1 MDESALSKHSVAELK
16 DMLRSQGL
24 PVSGN
29 KSLLIQRL
37 VSTEA
42 SAEKVWDEINDAPA
56 MKKTAS
62 MKNLSLEEEDF
73 ESPLTFKQRMST
85 TVYGPLNLGGLV
97 AIGLALIM
105 VTATIFVIQPAWL
118 GFERDY
124 DYELIDFDQ
133 TQARNFAQDLVDLG
147 HPDWEGRMSGS
158 DEEAN
163 TSQYISERF
172 QEMGYDAEIN
182 EFQVPMHSIDSE
194 PSFRLCVRGALSLAC
209 EGVIIS
215 GGSQIT
221 PFQHRVDYVIQGF
234 SGQSEYMFDEDITV
248 TDLGNGTDEA
258 LWQSA
263 TGTIGYVRGDSS
275 KLGNTELYSNA
286 ASNDLAGLI
295 SVNKNYNCGKI
306 EGNDC
311 VPIFKGTNYD
321 ALVEAN
327 GGSIPTDIPFISM
340 SKDAGEI
347 FETMVINS
355 TGAPASIEL
364 IIDVTND
371 QELTIYVPCGTI
383 QGRTSELVIAGGHH
397 DTVYHGQG
405 AVDDTSGTSSILEM
419 ARQIAEVVNETGTPE
434 RTIRFCTWGGEE
446 EGLWGSRAYVEQ
458 MQSSLSDN
466 LRLYINLD
474 MNHVDADFSERG
486 NSLRLFTNNEDDYG
500 HIVRI
505 TDLYKQERSEIAD
518 KYDIQFSL
526 LDGAQGDENQMP
538 CNSDHCPFVYD
549 LNGKN
554 GRAVVCYGSGSWEYH
569 TYLDSMDRFN
579 EESLAI
585 STTVYGTYMRLLAY
599 DLSV

>member
-1 MDESALSKHSVAELK
+1 MDESGLSGNSVAELK
-16 DMLRSQGL
+16 EMLRSQRL

-37 VSTEA
+37 MAARPSKSGVWEEVSDA
-42 SAEKVWDEINDAPA
+42 SKSNKPVH
-56 MKKTAS
+56 M
-62 MKNLSLEEEDF
+62 SLEQDSGL

-85 TVYGPLNLGGLV
+85 TVYGPLNLGGLI

-124 DYELIDFDQ
+124 DYELIEFDQ
-133 TQARNFAQDLVDLG
+133 DQARNFAQDLVDLG
-147 HPDWEGRMSGS
+147 HPEWEGRMSGS
-158 DEEAN
+158 VEETN
-163 TSQYISERF
+163 TSQYISQKF
-172 QEMGYDAEIN
+172 QEMGYAAEIN
-182 EFQVPMHSIDSE
+182 EFQVPMHHVNSE
-194 PSFRLCVRGALSLAC
+194 PSFRLCVRGAFSLAC

-221 PFQHRVDYVIQGF
+221 SFQHRVDYVIQGF
-234 SGQSEYMFDEDITV
+234 SGQSEYMFNEDITV

-258 LWQSA
+258 LWQTA

-275 KLGNTELYSNA
+275 RVGNTELYSNA
-286 ASNDLAGLI
+286 AINDLAGII

-327 GGSIPTDIPFISM
+327 GGSIPTDIPFITM

-355 TGAPASIEL
+355 SEPASIEL

-371 QELTIYVPCGTI
+371 QERSIYAPCGTI

-405 AVDDTSGTSSILEM
+405 AIDDTSGSSSILEM
-419 ARQIAEVVNETGTPE
+419 ARQIAEVINQTGTPE

-474 MNHVDADFSERG
+474 MNHVDADFSNRG
-486 NSLRLFTNNEDDYG
+486 NSLRLFTNNEDDYE

-505 TDLYKQERSEIAD
+505 TDLYKQERSEIASN
-518 KYDIQFSL
+518 YDIQFSL
-526 LDGAQGDENQMP
+526 LNGPQGDANEMP

-569 TYLDSMDRFN
+569 TYLDTMDRFN

-585 STTVYGTYMRLLAY
+585 STTIYGTYMRLLAY

>member
-1 MDESALSKHSVAELK
+1 MDESGLSGNSVAELK
-16 DMLRSQGL
+16 EMLRSQGL

-37 VSTEA
+37 MAARPSK
-42 SAEKVWDEINDAPA
+42 SGVWDEVSDASKSNKPVH
-56 MKKTAS
+56 M
-62 MKNLSLEEEDF
+62 SLEQDSGL

-85 TVYGPLNLGGLV
+85 TVYGPLNLGGLI

-124 DYELIDFDQ
+124 DYELIEFDQ
-133 TQARNFAQDLVDLG
+133 DQARNFAQDLVDLG
-147 HPDWEGRMSGS
+147 HPEWEGRMSGTV
-158 DEEAN
+158 EETN
-163 TSQYISERF
+163 TSQYISQKF
-172 QEMGYDAEIN
+172 QEMGYAAEIN
-182 EFQVPMHSIDSE
+182 EFQVPMHHVNSE
-194 PSFRLCVRGALSLAC
+194 PSFRLCVRGAFSLAC

-221 PFQHRVDYVIQGF
+221 SFQHRVDYVIQGF
-234 SGQSEYMFDEDITV
+234 SGQSEYMFNEDITV

-258 LWQSA
+258 LWQTA

-275 KLGNTELYSNA
+275 RVGNTELYSNA
-286 ASNDLAGLI
+286 AINDLAGII

-327 GGSIPTDIPFISM
+327 GGSIPTDIPFITM

-355 TGAPASIEL
+355 SEPASIEL

-371 QELTIYVPCGTI
+371 QERSIYAPCGTI

-405 AVDDTSGTSSILEM
+405 AIDDTSGSSSILEM
-419 ARQIAEVVNETGTPE
+419 ARQIAEVINQTGTPE

-474 MNHVDADFSERG
+474 MNHVDADFSNRG
-486 NSLRLFTNNEDDYG
+486 NSLRLFTNNEDDYE

-505 TDLYKQERSEIAD
+505 TDLYKQERSEIASN
-518 KYDIQFSL
+518 YDIQFSL
-526 LDGAQGDENQMP
+526 LNGPQGDANEMP

-569 TYLDSMDRFN
+569 TYLDTMDRFN

-585 STTVYGTYMRLLAY
+585 STTIYGTYMRLLAY

>member
-1 MDESALSKHSVAELK
+1 MDESAKRYKDESALSQQSVAELK
-16 DMLRSQGL
+16 DMLRSEGL

-29 KSLLIQRL
+29 KSALIERL
-37 VSTEA
+37 IKSGA
-42 SAEKVWDEINDAPA
+42 S
-56 MKKTAS
+56 
-62 MKNLSLEEEDF
+62 KNEMEPEYLSLEKED
-73 ESPLTFKQRMST
+73 ELEAPLTFKQRMSV

-97 AIGLALIM
+97 AIGLALLM
-105 VTATIFVIQPAWL
+105 VTATVFIIQPAWL

-124 DYELIDFDQ
+124 EYELIDFDQ
-133 TQARNFAQDLVDLG
+133 TQARNFAQDLVNLG
-147 HPDWEGRMSGS
+147 HPDWEGRMSATT
-158 DEEAN
+158 EEAN
-163 TSQYISERF
+163 TSQYISQKF

-182 EFQVPMHSIDSE
+182 EFQVPMHQVNSE
-194 PSFRLCVRGALSLAC
+194 PSFRLCVRGAFSLAC

-234 SGQSEYMFDEDITV
+234 SGQSEYMFDQEISI

-258 LWQSA
+258 LWQTA

-275 KLGNTELYSNA
+275 KVGNTELYSNA
-286 ASNDLAGLI
+286 AINDLAGLI
-295 SVNKNYNCGKI
+295 SVNKNYQCGQI

-321 ALVEAN
+321 SLVEAN
-327 GGSIPTDIPFISM
+327 GGNLPTDIPFISM

-347 FETMVINS
+347 FETLVINS
-355 TGAPASIEL
+355 SEPASIEL

-371 QELTIYVPCGTI
+371 QELTIYVPCGTL
-383 QGRTSELVIAGGHH
+383 QGRTSEVVIAGGHH

-458 MQSSLSDN
+458 MQSSLRDN

-474 MNHVDADFSERG
+474 MNHVDADFANRG

-518 KYDIQFSL
+518 KYDIQFIYLMETKVTMIKCLVIPTIARLSMNWVAKTAEQSCVTVAAVGNTTHTL
-526 LDGAQGDENQMP
+526 TQWT
-538 CNSDHCPFVYD
+538 D
-549 LNGKN
+549 LMKN
-554 GRAVVCYGSGSWEYH
+554 R
-569 TYLDSMDRFN
+569 
-579 EESLAI
+579 
-585 STTVYGTYMRLLAY
+585 
-599 DLSV
+599 

>member
-56 MKKTAS
+56 MKETAS

-209 EGVIIS
+209 EGLIFS
-215 GGSQIT
+215 GDSQIT

>member
-24 PVSGN
+24 AVSGN

-37 VSTEA
+37 VSSEA
-42 SAEKVWDEINDAPA
+42 STKGVWDERNDAS
-56 MKKTAS
+56 TAKEATITS
-62 MKNLSLEEEDF
+62 NLSLEDDDF

-97 AIGLALIM
+97 AIGLALLM
-105 VTATIFVIQPAWL
+105 VTATVFIIQPAWL

-124 DYELIDFDQ
+124 EYELIDFDQ
-133 TQARNFAQDLVDLG
+133 TQARAFAEDLVNLG
-147 HPDWEGRMSGS
+147 HPDWEGRMSATT
-158 DEEAN
+158 EEAN
-163 TSQYISERF
+163 TSQYISQKF
-172 QEMGYDAEIN
+172 QEMGYAAEIN
-182 EFQVPMHSIDSE
+182 EFQVPMHHVNSE
-194 PSFRLCVRGALSLAC
+194 PSFRLCVRGAFSLAC

-295 SVNKNYNCGKI
+295 SVNKNYQCGQI

-355 TGAPASIEL
+355 TTEPASIEL

-371 QELTIYVPCGTI
+371 QERTIYVPCGTI

-419 ARQIAEVVNETGTPE
+419 ARQIAEVVNETGTPD

-458 MQSSLSDN
+458 MQSSLRDN

-474 MNHVDADFSERG
+474 MNHVDADFANRG
-486 NSLRLFTNNEDDYG
+486 NSLKLFTNNEEDYG
-500 HIVRI
+500 P
-505 TDLYKQERSEIAD
+505 YRSH
-518 KYDIQFSL
+518 YRSL
-526 LDGAQGDENQMP
+526 QTRE
-538 CNSDHCPFVYD
+538 
-549 LNGKN
+549 K
-554 GRAVVCYGSGSWEYH
+554 
-569 TYLDSMDRFN
+569 
-579 EESLAI
+579 
-585 STTVYGTYMRLLAY
+585 
-599 DLSV
+599 